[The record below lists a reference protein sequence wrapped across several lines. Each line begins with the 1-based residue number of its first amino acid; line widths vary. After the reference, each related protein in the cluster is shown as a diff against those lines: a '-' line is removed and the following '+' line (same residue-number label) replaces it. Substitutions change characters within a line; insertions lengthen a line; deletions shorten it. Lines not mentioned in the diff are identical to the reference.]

1 MHIFSHFKVLSV
13 GMHLKVTAGL
23 VAAAKE
29 YLSLLAQVQTCHSCS
44 WGISTEIR
52 AWLSLPVLRPQATY
66 NVFRN
71 LLYDLTDVL
80 HKQGSRPHR
89 GWRYVKK
96 TQILLTEDKKWFRRQ
111 TLHAK
116 SFRNTP
122 TCYFSF
128 YLCTRVLC
136 DFLKTLSMSERA
148 FSNWLFKACV
158 RV

>member
-13 GMHLKVTAGL
+13 GMHLAVAAGL
-23 VAAAKE
+23 VAVVKE

-44 WGISTEIR
+44 WGISIVIR
-52 AWLSLPVLRPQATY
+52 AWLSPPVLRPQATY

-71 LLYDLTDVL
+71 LLYDLTVVL
-80 HKQGSRPHR
+80 RKQGSQPHR
-89 GWRYVKK
+89 GWHYVKK
-96 TQILLTEDKKWFRRQ
+96 HRYCWLRIKKWFRRQ

-128 YLCTRVLC
+128 YVCTRVIC
-136 DFLKTLSMSERA
+136 DFLKSLSMSERA
-148 FSNWLFKACV
+148 FSNWFFKACV